1 MKTLLALNTDLSA
14 IPVTDGKA
22 PEWVEMIP
30 PGPYVRGL
38 DGREWL
44 FNVDS
49 QQLVLSS
56 FAGRGIDLP
65 IDWEHATQHRAP
77 KGEAA
82 PASGWIKQLE
92 IREGALWANVSWT
105 PNADTQITT
114 RQYRFIS
121 PVFDYVESTGQIVR
135 LVSAGLTNT
144 PNFTMTALNQEG
156 QPQEFTTVKFP
167 AALLALF
174 GLAETATEDQVIAAA
189 TDLQKTAQAANRE
202 TNDITRFIPRADYD
216 KAVSRATNAE
226 EQLATLQKA
235 EHTKAVD
242 AEIQGAL
249 TNGKITPATAD
260 YYRATCA
267 EQSGLDRFREF
278 VKAAPAVAE
287 PSGLDGA
294 QQPKTSTALN
304 AEQQAACAQLGLDPV
319 AYAKTLKPEV

>member
-92 IREGALWANVSWT
+92 IREGALWVNVAWT
-105 PNADTQITT
+105 PEADHQITT

-189 TDLQKTAQAANRE
+189 ADLKQTAQAANRE

-249 TNGKITPATAD
+249 ATGKITPATAE
-260 YYRATCA
+260 YYRATCS
-267 EQSGLDRFREF
+267 EQAGLERFREF
-278 VKAAPAVAE
+278 VKAAPSVGD
-287 PSGLDGA
+287 PSGLGGE
-294 QQPKTSTALN
+294 QPNKTSTALN
-304 AEQQAACAQLGLDPV
+304 AEQRAACAQLCIDP
-319 AYAKTLKPEV
+319 AEYTKTLKPEA

>member
-92 IREGALWANVSWT
+92 IREGALWANVAWT
-105 PNADTQITT
+105 PDADTQITT

-174 GLAETATEDQVIAAA
+174 GLTETATEDQVIAAA
-189 TDLQKTAQAANRE
+189 TDLKQTAQAANRE
-202 TNDITRFIPRADYD
+202 KSDITRFIPRADYD
-216 KAVSRATNAE
+216 RVEARAVNAE
-226 EQLATLQKA
+226 QQLATLQKA

-249 TNGKITPATAD
+249 TTGKITPATAE
-260 YYRATCA
+260 YHRAACS
-267 EQSGLDRFREF
+267 EQGGLERFREF
-278 VKAAPAVAE
+278 VKAAPSVGD
-287 PSGLDGA
+287 PSGLGGE
-294 QQPKTSTALN
+294 QPLKTATALN
-304 AEQQAACAQLGLDPV
+304 AEQQAACAQLGLDP
-319 AYAKTLKPEV
+319 AEYTKTLKPEA

>member
-44 FNVDS
+44 FNADS

-92 IREGALWANVSWT
+92 IREGALWANVAWT
-105 PNADTQITT
+105 PGADTQIAT

-174 GLAETATEDQVIAAA
+174 GLTETATEDQVIAAA
-189 TDLQKTAQAANRE
+189 TDLKQTAQAANRE
-202 TNDITRFIPRADYD
+202 TSDLTRFIPRADYD
-216 KAVSRATNAE
+216 QALSRATNAE

-242 AEIQGAL
+242 AEIQIAL
-249 TNGKITPATAD
+249 TTGKITPATAD
-260 YYRATCA
+260 YHRAACS
-267 EQSGLDRFREF
+267 EQGGLERFRDF
-278 VKAAPAVAE
+278 VKAAPSIAD
-287 PSGLDGA
+287 PSGLDNA
-294 QQPKTSTALN
+294 QPLKTSTALN
-304 AEQQAACAQLGLDPV
+304 AEQQAVCRQLGMDPV
-319 AYAKTLKPEV
+319 EYAKTLKPEA

>member
-44 FNVDS
+44 FNADS

-56 FAGRGIDLP
+56 FTGRGIDLP

-92 IREGALWANVSWT
+92 IREGALWANVAWT
-105 PNADTQITT
+105 PGADTQITT

-174 GLAETATEDQVIAAA
+174 GLSENATEDQVIAAA

-202 TNDITRFIPRADYD
+202 TSDITRFIPRADYD
-216 KAVSRATNAE
+216 QAMSRATNAE

-235 EHTKAVD
+235 EHNKAVD

-249 TNGKITPATAD
+249 TAGKITPATAE
-260 YYRATCA
+260 YYRATCS
-267 EQSGLDRFREF
+267 EQAGLERFREF
-278 VKAAPAVAE
+278 MKAAPAVAN
-287 PSGLDGA
+287 PSNLDTRK
-294 QQPKTSTALN
+294 PEVLVTALN
-304 AEQQAACAQLGLDPV
+304 AEQRAICAQLDINPV
-319 AYAKTLKPEV
+319 EYAKNLNAEA